1 MTARRLQ
8 SAREARTLTAM
19 RSPLVLRPARATGAI
34 LLAAWLAVPGTAAAQ
49 DAGDPERGREVFL
62 RACQPCHDAAPG
74 SHQVG
79 PSLHGV
85 IGRQIGTAEGY
96 RRYSSALKSAA
107 GTWTPARLDRYLSN
121 PQAMFPEQRKRYDG
135 LANAQDRVDLIAYL
149 RHLDNR

>member
-8 SAREARTLTAM
+8 SAREARTLVAM

-34 LLAAWLAVPGTAAAQ
+34 LLAAWLAVPGPAAAQ
-49 DAGDPERGREVFL
+49 EAGDPERGREVFL

-79 PSLHGV
+79 PSLHGA

-96 RRYSSALKSAA
+96 RRYSSALKSAV
-107 GTWTPARLDRYLSN
+107 GTWTAARLDRYLSN

-135 LANAQDRVDLIAYL
+135 LTNAQDRVDLIAFL
-149 RHLDNR
+149 RHLEDR

>member
-1 MTARRLQ
+1 
-8 SAREARTLTAM
+8 M
-19 RSPLVLRPARATGAI
+19 RSLLVLRPARATGAI
-34 LLAAWLAVPGTAAAQ
+34 LLAAWLAVPGAAAAQ

-62 RACQPCHDAAPG
+62 QACQPCHDAAPG

-149 RHLDNR
+149 RQVGNQ

>member
-1 MTARRLQ
+1 LQ
-8 SAREARTLTAM
+8 SAREARTLVAM

-34 LLAAWLAVPGTAAAQ
+34 LLAAWLAVPGAAAAQ

-62 RACQPCHDAAPG
+62 QACQPCHDAAPG

-149 RHLDNR
+149 RQVGNQ